1 MSGVVIPHSI
11 ARCDMMNPNG
21 NQPIFIMKEGTEVKK
36 NAQSNNIAAARAVA
50 ESVRSTLG
58 PEGADKMLVDPS
70 GDVVITNDGATI
82 LNRLDVE
89 HPAAKLIIE
98 VSETQEQ
105 EAHDGTTSAAILA
118 GALLEKAEDLL
129 NQQIHQTI
137 ICRGYRE
144 AYQIARKEL
153 DTIGWDASE
162 KDLVN
167 VAKTSLTGKSAEGA
181 MDTISDICVRAID
194 AIGPN
199 GTLDDIMVASFSG
212 GMYQESELIKGVL
225 LEKERPHSEMPSH
238 LVDAHVLLV
247 TDDIAIKE
255 TKYDTTLNISNPE
268 TIQQIV
274 AQEEEMLKSMCANIL
289 ASGANVVFCQKDIDD
304 LAIHYLAKAGI
315 LAIKRVKKSKM
326 EALKKATGA
335 LFVSSLD
342 EIEKDDLGYASNVE
356 EVKFGD
362 YYCTIVQSDKT
373 TSVTAVLRGS
383 TGHAVDEIER
393 AWEDSMGVVYLS
405 ARAKRLIAG
414 GGSSFAHLARHLKLM
429 SLSRGD
435 RQGMAINAFAEAL
448 ESIPRTLAE
457 NAGCDPVD
465 ALLNLR
471 NTIDA
476 EDGINTEG
484 KVVNMRKQKVVE
496 PRKVVETALG
506 SATEAAIMILRI
518 DDVISMK
525 AGAGDMMPPMPGMG

>member
-1 MSGVVIPHSI
+1 MG
-11 ARCDMMNPNG
+11 MMNPNG
-21 NQPIFIMKEGTEVKK
+21 NQPIFIMKEGTEVKR

-144 AYQIARKEL
+144 AYDMAKEEL
-153 DTIGWDASE
+153 SKIGWNASKE
-162 KDLVN
+162 DLVN

-181 MDTISDICVRAID
+181 MDTISSICVRAID

-212 GMYQESELIKGVL
+212 GMYQESKLIEGVL
-225 LEKERPHSEMPSH
+225 LEKERPHSEMPGSI
-238 LVDAHVLLV
+238 VDAHVLLV

-268 TIQQIV
+268 TLQQIV
-274 AQEEEMLKSMCANIL
+274 AQEEETLKSMCANIL

-315 LAIKRVKKSKM
+315 LAIKRIKKSKM

-335 LFVSSLD
+335 LFVSSLE
-342 EIEKDDLGYASNVE
+342 EIEKDDLGYASNIE
-356 EVKFGD
+356 EIKFGD
-362 YYCTIVQSDKT
+362 YFCTIVQSDKT

-414 GGSSFAHLARHLKLM
+414 GGSSYAHLARYLKLM
-429 SLSRGD
+429 SLNRGD
-435 RQGMAINAFAEAL
+435 RQGMAINAFAQAL

-457 NAGCDPVD
+457 NSGCDPVD

-471 NTIDA
+471 NTLDA

-484 KVVNMRKQKVVE
+484 QVVNMRNQKVIE

-518 DDVISMK
+518 DDVISMR
-525 AGAGDMMPPMPGMG
+525 AGGGDMMPPMPPGMG